1 MIRSPRRSRFS
12 PLPPVCRLAQ
22 LFAPSERCRRGGRD
36 DENPGL
42 TVGHRPP
49 PPLFGHGEP
58 EVGLRREW
66 GPARDLPWAGK
77 SIYCNRL
84 GRGQPPGSPL
94 RLQRVVSAL
103 PTLIICRAHIPSIT
117 GTAAQHSLSP
127 LSLCHAYIHIYIF
140 MYKGGGRS
148 FGNEDQ
154 TAVSQSRTPATSF
167 LWLLHQKRRGAGS
180 SSRLQ
185 KGKEK
190 RSTINTYRHSTP
202 TV

>member
-127 LSLCHAYIHIYIF
+127 LSLSVMHIYI
-140 MYKGGGRS
+140 YIYSCIKGAGVLSGTRTR
-148 FGNEDQ
+148 Q
-154 TAVSQSRTPATSF
+154 QSRRAG
-167 LWLLHQKRRGAGS
+167 LLLQASCGCCTRRGGEQGHHHGY
-180 SSRLQ
+180 RR
-185 KGKEK
+185 EK
-190 RSTINTYRHSTP
+190 KSEAQ
-202 TV
+202 